1 MHFWNIDG
9 LADELKSGKFTEAQ
23 AFKYYI
29 TVSVLQMISFVIP
42 MRSETVTTFYSLGFG
57 SIFPIVWFAASLA
70 GLILC
75 FRANQRADGKD
86 FIQRMIC
93 LELPAGIRT
102 IVFCTPLI
110 VIGGIIRSAFPKEDS
125 HIVVFWTMGLVFLVG
140 IIVQYGMIY
149 RRLQAKPLS
158 QAGPERAAER

>member
-1 MHFWNIDG
+1 MHFWDIDG
-9 LADELKSGKFTEAQ
+9 LADELKSGKLTETQ
-23 AFKYYI
+23 AFKYYV
-29 TVSVLQMISFVIP
+29 TVTILQMIPFVIP
-42 MRSETVTTFYSLGFG
+42 MRSETLTTFYSLGFG
-57 SIFPIVWFAASLA
+57 SVFPIVWLATALA

-102 IVFCTPLI
+102 MVFCIPLI
-110 VIGGIIRSAFPKEDS
+110 FIGVIIRSAFPKEDS
-125 HIVVFWTMGLVFLVG
+125 HIVAFWTMGIVLLVS

-149 RRLQAKPLS
+149 RRLQVKPHS
-158 QAGPERAAER
+158 QAGPERAAA